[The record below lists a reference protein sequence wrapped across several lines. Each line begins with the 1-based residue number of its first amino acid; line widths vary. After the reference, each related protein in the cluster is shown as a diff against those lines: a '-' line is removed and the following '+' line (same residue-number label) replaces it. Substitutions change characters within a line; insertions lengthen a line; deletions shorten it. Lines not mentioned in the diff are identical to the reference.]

1 MTRIIED
8 PRAHYETHEAPFGR
22 SYEWHPGR
30 IIFECDCGQRSTV
43 TATSPTNTRCHQ
55 CGADNGVVVR
65 GIRRREYR
73 LPNGTTHPWL
83 HNAREQEEQHH
94 RHTEPVNV
102 PARVEQNVTT
112 DGQLLVNGAELTL
125 GAARGGGRE
134 DP

>member
-8 PRAHYETHEAPFGR
+8 RKAHYETHEVPFGR
-22 SYEWHPGR
+22 SYEWQPER

-73 LPNGTTHPWL
+73 LPDETIHPWL
-83 HNAREQEEQHH
+83 HDAREQEEQHH
-94 RHTEPVNV
+94 RDETAYPKDSPWRYNDITS
-102 PARVEQNVTT
+102 R
-112 DGQLLVNGAELTL
+112 
-125 GAARGGGRE
+125 
-134 DP
+134 